1 MLHLEPHAAAGRLHA
16 SSAIIT
22 SAFWADS
29 CKACKPCPA
38 TLTGSPPPCQM
49 CMGICIDVPDMLLA
63 AGVGGFHAG
72 PLTTA
77 GPKAQSG
84 NPIIV
89 QVYQGA
95 DDPGITQESR
105 TAFTVHPPF
114 QAPYSL
120 PIFSDAL
127 L

>member
-1 MLHLEPHAAAGRLHA
+1 
-16 SSAIIT
+16 
-22 SAFWADS
+22 
-29 CKACKPCPA
+29 
-38 TLTGSPPPCQM
+38 M

-72 PLTTA
+72 PLTTS

-84 NPIIV
+84 NPMIV

-105 TAFTVHPPF
+105 TAFTVHTP
-114 QAPYSL
+114 SKH
-120 PIFSDAL
+120 PIACHSSVMRRFAL
-127 L
+127 LQALPAEASRAELIM